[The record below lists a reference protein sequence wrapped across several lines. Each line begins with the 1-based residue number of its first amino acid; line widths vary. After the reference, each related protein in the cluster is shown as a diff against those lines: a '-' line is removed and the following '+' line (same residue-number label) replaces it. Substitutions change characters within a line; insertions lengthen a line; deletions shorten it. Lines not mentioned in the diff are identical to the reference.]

1 MHGDDPWGNPGDM
14 GIPVLWDFSSTT
26 GKMRGSAGDLRKQA
40 ESQIDAAKA
49 GQRLASMR
57 SEIHP
62 SWTYTGASNDVGA
75 YYRVGYWLGVAGRLM
90 LASGQNPLAA
100 VNAAQ
105 QAVRKGY
112 MISMVPF
119 LADEDPR
126 KIQRILYSGS
136 QMAARAGIP
145 DVAKVLGLTSTTQS
159 IASAQRRTQDTQLGP
174 SLAKQAPLAAQDVAD
189 VAEQAT
195 GLVTGKKPA
204 NMGEWEWFWRKW
216 GLRLVIGWGIVI
228 VAAIV
233 LRPYIGS
240 AKGAARSARDSYDG
254 TVAAWGSR
262 RGNPKRKKGKKGN
275 EGVPL
280 WLVGGAVVMLALVLA
295 PSLRRGVSLASLLR
309 RSE

>member
-1 MHGDDPWGNPGDM
+1 MQGRDAWGNPGDM
-14 GIPVLWDFSSTT
+14 GIPVLWDFSATT

-49 GQRLASMR
+49 GQQLAGLR

-62 SWTYTGASNDVGA
+62 NWTYTGASNDVGA

-90 LASGQNPLAA
+90 LARGQDPTAA

-112 MISMVPF
+112 AISVVPF

-126 KIQRILYSGS
+126 KIQRILYAGG

-145 DVAKVLGLTSTTQS
+145 DVAQVLGVTSTTQS
-159 IASAQRRTQDTQLGP
+159 IASAQKRTQSTQLGP
-174 SLAKQAPLAAQDVAD
+174 SLAKQAPQVMQDVTD
-189 VAEQAT
+189 VTEQAT

-204 NMGEWEWFWRKW
+204 SMSKWEWFWRKW

-228 VAAIV
+228 VGAIV

-240 AKGAARSARDSYDG
+240 AQGAARAVRDSYDG
-254 TVAAWGSR
+254 TVSAYRSR
-262 RGNPKRKKGKKGN
+262 RKNPKKGKKGD
-275 EGVPL
+275 GVPL
-280 WLVGGAVVMLALVLA
+280 WLVAGGAVLLALVLA
-295 PSLRRGVSLASLLR
+295 PKLRPGSTLASLVR
-309 RSE
+309 GSQ